1 MYLKSSF
8 SPENF
13 LGNEGEKEKPALL
26 IKEGENK
33 ALLALKERENVLNII
48 KNQYDSLSTGDKS
61 IILNRI
67 FEHSVNDG
75 IKIAENFS
83 ITADEFTD
91 IVSKPGFYIKNK
103 DIMGDIL
110 RDAGRKIEGDQDE
123 TRLNKLKTT
132 YEEYDKLLNE
142 EGVFS
147 SFTKTGQPES
157 NKAKALLS
165 KLDSAYTPFLAM
177 AELKSVEKEHDHRS
191 DGERMGE
198 NNLEYI
204 KPALEENYYP
214 GDIFKIIF
222 KNIKNTDQDFLIEQ
236 AKSNFSE
243 STKLQEKYKHSGFN
257 AYLTSFLHNK
267 ENIRE
272 TVLKHLSKQISQD
285 YVEKIKW
292 QQFISKEELQK
303 IKSSY
308 AIADEK
314 QLKEIN
320 NARYKPLDVT
330 FNIQNKDAQKKL
342 AEELKEI
349 LGTDFIFNEKTNKY
363 ETKCYKSEKLESENP
378 EKNERAEKYLSEE
391 KILDKLDKLIKEGAG
406 KGYIA
411 RGLAGLDSDRAWQMR
426 DKFIEEGADKGSIAR
441 GLAGLDSDRAWKMRD
456 KLIKEGAGKGYIAR
470 GLAGDYTTFAWQLN
484 RNKET
489 FNSKESKVVD
499 RKLNLLNLL
508 HTLNPNQIY
517 SAIESKLEK
526 LESENPEKN
535 ERAEKYLS
543 EEKIL
548 DKLDKLIKEG
558 ADKVYIARGLAGL
571 DSDRAWQMRDEFIK
585 EGVNKGSISMG
596 LAGLDSDR
604 AWQMRDEFIKEGV
617 YKGSISMGLAGD
629 YTTFAW
635 QLNRNKEKE
644 NKKIEL
650 QSKRNENLDNV
661 EFNPNELLQ
670 QINEYLGNKSLLSKE
685 RKLSLK
691 EKLKRGI
698 QTSSKFITFIN
709 KTITESPK
717 TFLDTMAAKKDSQFI
732 YKKLTRKI
740 FRSISKKEKDST
752 WRGFSGY
759 LGFNKNEDIKRNPS
773 PEDYLDPD
781 TPETMTGGDPEG
793 EGQNVE
799 VMKFREPINELVVT
813 GVLGK
818 CNGANWDKLYEF
830 SIDKTELD
838 DAKEITIT
846 LPKVGRKIKLPK
858 PISSEIILER
868 VKGVKKEE
876 EEIHLIPD
884 ISPMREGIIADTN
897 EASEIIYS
905 VQRSEIPREIN
916 NITDG
921 EYQKFKEKFIKE
933 NGSIMI
939 EPITGL
945 SDDIKLFLESIKN
958 QTPKEQVIDIEK
970 FIRTISY
977 YDMKNGEVMPIKR
990 GTLPDERFEIM
1001 STRIDELKEKTPDE
1015 SLQGKLYAG
1024 VCADF
1029 AVLASA
1035 TLREAGFL
1043 SGILSGF
1050 LASGK
1055 SATIGDAH
1063 GTAFVVWPN
1072 KHGGTEIF
1080 SVDGTPSGVAGISGN
1095 SLEDLEEIREQKI
1108 DKLKEDA
1115 DKKLTEIQ
1123 EILNSYDEES
1133 IKKLTNGK
1141 LEEVLNIVLKYDVS
1155 EKNVQ
1160 VLENLLQSYWYTPF
1174 SKLDLQQITNKNSY
1188 SRFVEKEIETQKEA
1202 LKENIKNPGSKLFGV
1217 VEEFIQK
1224 FQKSGK
1230 VSSSQEALL
1239 IIDSIT
1245 DAAKK
1250 HLTAQEIKSL
1260 TVISTYLKAKQ
1271 IKGNK

>member
-456 KLIKEGAGKGYIAR
+456 EFIKEEAGKGSIA
-470 GLAGDYTTFAWQLN
+470 L
-484 RNKET
+484 
-489 FNSKESKVVD
+489 
-499 RKLNLLNLL
+499 
-508 HTLNPNQIY
+508 
-517 SAIESKLEK
+517 
-526 LESENPEKN
+526 
-535 ERAEKYLS
+535 
-543 EEKIL
+543 
-548 DKLDKLIKEG
+548 
-558 ADKVYIARGLAGL
+558 GLAGL

-585 EGVNKGSISMG
+585 EGADKGSIAIG

>member
-391 KILDKLDKLIKEGAG
+391 KILDKLDKLIKEGAD

-470 GLAGDYTTFAWQLN
+470 
-484 RNKET
+484 
-489 FNSKESKVVD
+489 
-499 RKLNLLNLL
+499 
-508 HTLNPNQIY
+508 
-517 SAIESKLEK
+517 
-526 LESENPEKN
+526 
-535 ERAEKYLS
+535 
-543 EEKIL
+543 
-548 DKLDKLIKEG
+548 
-558 ADKVYIARGLAGL
+558 
-571 DSDRAWQMRDEFIK
+571 
-585 EGVNKGSISMG
+585 G

>member
-391 KILDKLDKLIKEGAG
+391 KILDKLDKLIKEGAD

-426 DKFIEEGADKGSIAR
+426 DKFIEEGAD
-441 GLAGLDSDRAWKMRD
+441 
-456 KLIKEGAGKGYIAR
+456 KGYIAR

-558 ADKVYIARGLAGL
+558 ADKVYIAR
-571 DSDRAWQMRDEFIK
+571 
-585 EGVNKGSISMG
+585 G

>member
-411 RGLAGLDSDRAWQMR
+411 R
-426 DKFIEEGADKGSIAR
+426 
-441 GLAGLDSDRAWKMRD
+441 
-456 KLIKEGAGKGYIAR
+456 
-470 GLAGDYTTFAWQLN
+470 
-484 RNKET
+484 
-489 FNSKESKVVD
+489 
-499 RKLNLLNLL
+499 
-508 HTLNPNQIY
+508 
-517 SAIESKLEK
+517 
-526 LESENPEKN
+526 
-535 ERAEKYLS
+535 
-543 EEKIL
+543 
-548 DKLDKLIKEG
+548 
-558 ADKVYIARGLAGL
+558 
-571 DSDRAWQMRDEFIK
+571 
-585 EGVNKGSISMG
+585 G

>member
-391 KILDKLDKLIKEGAG
+391 KILDKL
-406 KGYIA
+406 
-411 RGLAGLDSDRAWQMR
+411 
-426 DKFIEEGADKGSIAR
+426 
-441 GLAGLDSDRAWKMRD
+441 D

>member
-1 MYLKSSF
+1 
-8 SPENF
+8 
-13 LGNEGEKEKPALL
+13 
-26 IKEGENK
+26 
-33 ALLALKERENVLNII
+33 
-48 KNQYDSLSTGDKS
+48 
-61 IILNRI
+61 
-67 FEHSVNDG
+67 
-75 IKIAENFS
+75 
-83 ITADEFTD
+83 
-91 IVSKPGFYIKNK
+91 
-103 DIMGDIL
+103 
-110 RDAGRKIEGDQDE
+110 
-123 TRLNKLKTT
+123 
-132 YEEYDKLLNE
+132 
-142 EGVFS
+142 
-147 SFTKTGQPES
+147 
-157 NKAKALLS
+157 
-165 KLDSAYTPFLAM
+165 
-177 AELKSVEKEHDHRS
+177 
-191 DGERMGE
+191 
-198 NNLEYI
+198 
-204 KPALEENYYP
+204 
-214 GDIFKIIF
+214 
-222 KNIKNTDQDFLIEQ
+222 
-236 AKSNFSE
+236 
-243 STKLQEKYKHSGFN
+243 
-257 AYLTSFLHNK
+257 
-267 ENIRE
+267 
-272 TVLKHLSKQISQD
+272 
-285 YVEKIKW
+285 
-292 QQFISKEELQK
+292 
-303 IKSSY
+303 
-308 AIADEK
+308 
-314 QLKEIN
+314 
-320 NARYKPLDVT
+320 
-330 FNIQNKDAQKKL
+330 
-342 AEELKEI
+342 
-349 LGTDFIFNEKTNKY
+349 
-363 ETKCYKSEKLESENP
+363 
-378 EKNERAEKYLSEE
+378 
-391 KILDKLDKLIKEGAG
+391 
-406 KGYIA
+406 
-411 RGLAGLDSDRAWQMR
+411 MR
-426 DKFIEEGADKGSIAR
+426 DKFIKEGADKGSIA
-441 GLAGLDSDRAWKMRD
+441 L
-456 KLIKEGAGKGYIAR
+456 
-470 GLAGDYTTFAWQLN
+470 
-484 RNKET
+484 
-489 FNSKESKVVD
+489 
-499 RKLNLLNLL
+499 
-508 HTLNPNQIY
+508 
-517 SAIESKLEK
+517 
-526 LESENPEKN
+526 
-535 ERAEKYLS
+535 
-543 EEKIL
+543 
-548 DKLDKLIKEG
+548 
-558 ADKVYIARGLAGL
+558 GLAGL

-585 EGVNKGSISMG
+585 EGADKGSIAIG

>member
-456 KLIKEGAGKGYIAR
+456 KLIKEGAG
-470 GLAGDYTTFAWQLN
+470 
-484 RNKET
+484 
-489 FNSKESKVVD
+489 
-499 RKLNLLNLL
+499 
-508 HTLNPNQIY
+508 
-517 SAIESKLEK
+517 
-526 LESENPEKN
+526 
-535 ERAEKYLS
+535 
-543 EEKIL
+543 
-548 DKLDKLIKEG
+548 
-558 ADKVYIARGLAGL
+558 
-571 DSDRAWQMRDEFIK
+571 
-585 EGVNKGSISMG
+585 
-596 LAGLDSDR
+596 
-604 AWQMRDEFIKEGV
+604 
-617 YKGSISMGLAGD
+617 
-629 YTTFAW
+629 
-635 QLNRNKEKE
+635 
-644 NKKIEL
+644 
-650 QSKRNENLDNV
+650 
-661 EFNPNELLQ
+661 
-670 QINEYLGNKSLLSKE
+670 
-685 RKLSLK
+685 
-691 EKLKRGI
+691 
-698 QTSSKFITFIN
+698 
-709 KTITESPK
+709 
-717 TFLDTMAAKKDSQFI
+717 
-732 YKKLTRKI
+732 
-740 FRSISKKEKDST
+740 
-752 WRGFSGY
+752 
-759 LGFNKNEDIKRNPS
+759 
-773 PEDYLDPD
+773 
-781 TPETMTGGDPEG
+781 
-793 EGQNVE
+793 
-799 VMKFREPINELVVT
+799 
-813 GVLGK
+813 
-818 CNGANWDKLYEF
+818 
-830 SIDKTELD
+830 
-838 DAKEITIT
+838 
-846 LPKVGRKIKLPK
+846 
-858 PISSEIILER
+858 
-868 VKGVKKEE
+868 
-876 EEIHLIPD
+876 
-884 ISPMREGIIADTN
+884 
-897 EASEIIYS
+897 
-905 VQRSEIPREIN
+905 
-916 NITDG
+916 
-921 EYQKFKEKFIKE
+921 
-933 NGSIMI
+933 
-939 EPITGL
+939 
-945 SDDIKLFLESIKN
+945 
-958 QTPKEQVIDIEK
+958 
-970 FIRTISY
+970 
-977 YDMKNGEVMPIKR
+977 
-990 GTLPDERFEIM
+990 
-1001 STRIDELKEKTPDE
+1001 
-1015 SLQGKLYAG
+1015 
-1024 VCADF
+1024 
-1029 AVLASA
+1029 
-1035 TLREAGFL
+1035 
-1043 SGILSGF
+1043 
-1050 LASGK
+1050 
-1055 SATIGDAH
+1055 
-1063 GTAFVVWPN
+1063 
-1072 KHGGTEIF
+1072 
-1080 SVDGTPSGVAGISGN
+1080 
-1095 SLEDLEEIREQKI
+1095 
-1108 DKLKEDA
+1108 
-1115 DKKLTEIQ
+1115 
-1123 EILNSYDEES
+1123 
-1133 IKKLTNGK
+1133 
-1141 LEEVLNIVLKYDVS
+1141 
-1155 EKNVQ
+1155 
-1160 VLENLLQSYWYTPF
+1160 
-1174 SKLDLQQITNKNSY
+1174 
-1188 SRFVEKEIETQKEA
+1188 
-1202 LKENIKNPGSKLFGV
+1202 
-1217 VEEFIQK
+1217 
-1224 FQKSGK
+1224 
-1230 VSSSQEALL
+1230 
-1239 IIDSIT
+1239 
-1245 DAAKK
+1245 
-1250 HLTAQEIKSL
+1250 
-1260 TVISTYLKAKQ
+1260 
-1271 IKGNK
+1271 